1 LLGVAGKLVT
11 WSELVVSV
19 ATGRPSKAG
28 TVFWKKSFFGCPCS
42 IGTERALAFA
52 DWYGRGVVVET
63 VGQAVA
69 DGDYD
74 QCQDS

>member
-1 LLGVAGKLVT
+1 MAGNVVT
-11 WSELVVSV
+11 RSELVVSV
-19 ATGRPSKAG
+19 ATDRPS
-28 TVFWKKSFFGCPCS
+28 TVSADFRKKSLFGCPCS
-42 IGTERALAFA
+42 SGTERALAFA